1 MTFTNAAPT
10 SETQSNSENVRTIS
24 VLGATG
30 SIGDSTLA
38 IVAHQPDR
46 YKVIAVTGGSNAE
59 KLAKIARDT
68 SASIV
73 AIADESKVS
82 FLKEALADLPC
93 EVLGGDEG
101 VLEAAR
107 APCEM
112 TISSIVGFAGLGPTL
127 AALDACRYLSLANK
141 ESLVCAGSLV
151 MGEAAKKGVTVLP
164 LDSEHNAIHQALLGD
179 RIADVEMV
187 TLTASGGPFRT
198 WSRDDIAKAGPA
210 NALKHPN
217 WSMGAKI
224 TIDSATLMNKGLEVI
239 EAHHLFPI
247 RHDQLDVVVHP
258 QSIIHGMVSFVDGAV
273 LAELGCPDM
282 RTPIAHCMAH
292 PNRIETEVER
302 LSLTKISQLTFEEP
316 DLERFP
322 MLRIAKQALSEG
334 DVATNL
340 INGANE
346 VVVQHFLNENLSFYG
361 MSDVVEKVLAS
372 GLNQFNPKDGITSYD
387 QAVTIDGFARSQAAE
402 FITSLT

>member
-1 MTFTNAAPT
+1 MTLTNAVQT
-10 SETQSNSENVRTIS
+10 SATQPSSEKVRTIS
-24 VLGATG
+24 ILGATG

-38 IVAHQPDR
+38 IVAHQPER

-68 SASIV
+68 GASIV
-73 AIADESKVS
+73 AIADESKVA

-93 EVLGGDEG
+93 DVLGGDEG

-198 WSRDDIAKAGPA
+198 WSRDDIAKAGPT

-302 LSLTKISQLTFEEP
+302 LSLTKIGQLTFEEP
-316 DLERFP
+316 DYARFP
-322 MLRIAKQALSEG
+322 MLKIAKQALSEG

-361 MSDVVEKVLAS
+361 MSDVVEEVLAS
-372 GLNQFNPKDGITSYD
+372 GLNQFNPKDGITSYE
-387 QAVTIDGFARSQAAE
+387 QAVTIDAYARSQALQ
-402 FITSLT
+402 IISSLT

>member
-1 MTFTNAAPT
+1 MTNSNTAP
-10 SETQSNSENVRTIS
+10 SSAHQPNSDNVRTIS
-24 VLGATG
+24 ILGATG

-46 YKVIAVTGGSNAE
+46 YKVIAVTGGANAE

-68 SASIV
+68 GAQIV
-73 AIADESKVS
+73 AIADENKVAY
-82 FLKEALADLPC
+82 LKDALSDLNC
-93 EVLGGDEG
+93 EILGGDEG
-101 VLEAAR
+101 VLQAAR

-151 MGEAAKKGVTVLP
+151 MGEADKKGVTVLP

-198 WSRDDIAKAGPA
+198 WSKEDIANAGPA

-273 LAELGCPDM
+273 LAELGNPDM

-292 PNRIETEVER
+292 PNRIETEVAR
-302 LSLTKISQLTFEEP
+302 LSLTKIAQLTFEEP

-322 MLRIAKQALSEG
+322 MLKIAKQALAEG

-346 VVVQHFLNENLSFYG
+346 VAVQHFLNENLSFYG
-361 MSDVVEKVLAS
+361 MSDVVEEVLTV
-372 GLNQFNPKDGITSYD
+372 GLKQFNPSKGIASYE
-387 QAVTIDGFARSQAAE
+387 QAVEIDNFARLQATQS
-402 FITSLT
+402 ITSLT

>member
-1 MTFTNAAPT
+1 MTINSTVPSGT
-10 SETQSNSENVRTIS
+10 TLSQSAEVRTIS
-24 VLGATG
+24 ILGATG

-38 IVAHQPDR
+38 IIAHQPER

-68 SASIV
+68 GANIV
-73 AIADESKVS
+73 AIADENKVS
-82 FLKEALADLPC
+82 YLKEALADLPC
-93 EVLGGDEG
+93 DVLGGDEG

-112 TISSIVGFAGLGPTL
+112 SISSIVGFAGLGPTL

-151 MGEAAKKGVTVLP
+151 MGEAARKGVTVLP
-164 LDSEHNAIHQALLGD
+164 LDSEHNAIHQVLLGD

-316 DLERFP
+316 DFDRFP
-322 MLRIAKQALSEG
+322 MLKIAKQALAEG

-346 VVVQHFLNENLSFYG
+346 IVVEHFLNENLSFYG
-361 MSDVVEKVLAS
+361 MSDVVEKVLVS
-372 GLNQFNPKDGITSYD
+372 GLNQFNPKDGITSYE
-387 QAVTIDGFARSQAAE
+387 QAVTIDGFARAQAAKI
-402 FITSLT
+402 ITSLT

>member
-1 MTFTNAAPT
+1 MTLTNAAPT
-10 SETQSNSENVRTIS
+10 SATQSNSEYVRTIS
-24 VLGATG
+24 ILGATG

-38 IVAHQPDR
+38 IVAHQHER
-46 YKVIAVTGGSNAE
+46 YKVIAVTGGSNAK

-68 SASIV
+68 GARVV
-73 AIADESKVS
+73 AIADENKVS
-82 FLKEALADLPC
+82 YLKEALADLPC

-107 APCEM
+107 VPCEM
-112 TISSIVGFAGLGPTL
+112 SISSIVGFAGLGPTL

-247 RHDQLDVVVHP
+247 RHDQLDVCLLYTSP
-258 QSIIHGMVSFVDGAV
+258 SPRD
-273 LAELGCPDM
+273 
-282 RTPIAHCMAH
+282 
-292 PNRIETEVER
+292 
-302 LSLTKISQLTFEEP
+302 LS
-316 DLERFP
+316 
-322 MLRIAKQALSEG
+322 
-334 DVATNL
+334 
-340 INGANE
+340 
-346 VVVQHFLNENLSFYG
+346 
-361 MSDVVEKVLAS
+361 
-372 GLNQFNPKDGITSYD
+372 TSRMPSS
-387 QAVTIDGFARSQAAE
+387 A
-402 FITSLT
+402 

>member
-1 MTFTNAAPT
+1 MTLNNAVPT
-10 SETQSNSENVRTIS
+10 SANQPNSENIRTIS
-24 VLGATG
+24 ILGATG

-46 YKVIAVTGGSNAE
+46 YKVVAVTGGANAE

-68 SASIV
+68 GASIV
-73 AIADESKVS
+73 AIADETKVS
-82 FLKEALADLPC
+82 YLKEALADLPC
-93 EVLGGDEG
+93 DVLGGIEG

-198 WSRDDIAKAGPA
+198 WSKEDIAKAGPA

-302 LSLTKISQLTFEEP
+302 LSLTQIGQLTFEEP
-316 DLERFP
+316 DYARFP
-322 MLRIAKQALSEG
+322 MLKIAKQALSEG

-361 MSDVVEKVLAS
+361 MSEVVEEVLTS
-372 GLNQFNPKDGITSYD
+372 GLDQFTPKDGIASYE
-387 QAVTIDGFARSQAAE
+387 QAVTIDAYARSQALR
-402 FITSLT
+402 IISSLT

>member
-1 MTFTNAAPT
+1 MTLTNAVPT
-10 SETQSNSENVRTIS
+10 SATQSNSENVRTIS
-24 VLGATG
+24 ILGATG

-59 KLAKIARDT
+59 KLAKIARNT
-68 SASIV
+68 GASIV

-93 EVLGGDEG
+93 EILGGNEG

-302 LSLTKISQLTFEEP
+302 LSLTKIGQLTFEEP
-316 DLERFP
+316 DFERFP
-322 MLRIAKQALSEG
+322 MLKIAKQALSEG

-346 VVVQHFLNENLSFYG
+346 IVVQHFLAENLSFYG
-361 MSDVVEKVLAS
+361 MSDVVEEVLTS
-372 GLNQFNPKDGITSYD
+372 GLNQFNPKDGITSYE
-387 QAVTIDGFARSQAAE
+387 QAVTIDGYARSQTLQ
-402 FITSLT
+402 IISSLT

>member
-1 MTFTNAAPT
+1 MTLTNAAPT
-10 SETQSNSENVRTIS
+10 SATQSNSEYVRTIS
-24 VLGATG
+24 ILGATG

-38 IVAHQPDR
+38 IVAHQPER
-46 YKVIAVTGGSNAE
+46 YKVIAVTGGSNAK

-68 SASIV
+68 GASVV
-73 AIADESKVS
+73 AIADKNKVS
-82 FLKEALADLPC
+82 YLKEALADLPC

-107 APCEM
+107 VPCEM
-112 TISSIVGFAGLGPTL
+112 SISSIVGFAGLGPTL

-316 DLERFP
+316 DFERFP
-322 MLRIAKQALSEG
+322 MLKIAKQALSQG

-346 VVVQHFLNENLSFYG
+346 VVVEHFLNENLSFYG
-361 MSDVVEKVLAS
+361 MSDVVEQVLSS
-372 GLNQFNPKDGITSYD
+372 GLEHFNPDDGIASYQ
-387 QAVTIDGFARSQAAE
+387 QAVTIDAYARSQALQ
-402 FITSLT
+402 IISSLT

>member
-1 MTFTNAAPT
+1 MTLTNAVPSSA
-10 SETQSNSENVRTIS
+10 TQSNSENVRTIS
-24 VLGATG
+24 ILGATG

-38 IVAHQPDR
+38 IVAHQLDR

-68 SASIV
+68 GANIV
-73 AIADESKVS
+73 AIADESKIA
-82 FLKEALADLPC
+82 FLKDALSDLPC
-93 EVLGGDEG
+93 EILGGDEG

-107 APCEM
+107 VPCEM

-164 LDSEHNAIHQALLGD
+164 LDSEHNAIHQVLLGD
-179 RIADVEMV
+179 RISDVEMV

-258 QSIIHGMVSFVDGAV
+258 QSIIHGMISFVDGAV
-273 LAELGCPDM
+273 LA
-282 RTPIAHCMAH
+282 
-292 PNRIETEVER
+292 
-302 LSLTKISQLTFEEP
+302 LSLIH
-316 DLERFP
+316 
-322 MLRIAKQALSEG
+322 I
-334 DVATNL
+334 
-340 INGANE
+340 
-346 VVVQHFLNENLSFYG
+346 
-361 MSDVVEKVLAS
+361 
-372 GLNQFNPKDGITSYD
+372 
-387 QAVTIDGFARSQAAE
+387 
-402 FITSLT
+402 

>member
-1 MTFTNAAPT
+1 MTLTNAAPIST
-10 SETQSNSENVRTIS
+10 TQSQSENVRTIS
-24 VLGATG
+24 ILGATG

-68 SASIV
+68 GASIV
-73 AIADESKVS
+73 AIADESKLS
-82 FLKEALADLPC
+82 FLKDALADLPC
-93 EVLGGDEG
+93 EILGGDEG

-107 APCEM
+107 TPCEM

-164 LDSEHNAIHQALLGD
+164 MDSEHNAIHQALLGD

-322 MLRIAKQALSEG
+322 MLRIANQALSEG

-372 GLNQFNPKDGITSYD
+372 GLNQFNPKGGITSYE

-402 FITSLT
+402 IIASLT